1 MKYKAIGYHGTS
13 RDGADTLL
21 EKGIDFKR
29 RSDDV
34 FLGRGFYL
42 WRDSYTR
49 AKTWHKSEVVLETEI
64 DTKQENILNFT
75 TSENDNEK
83 MILKIY
89 FEHFEPKNIYFGEY
103 IDFLIDNGVNI
114 QMTTIL
120 DLTNKHILFPT
131 QDPTEIND
139 KTILA
144 YGDIQICIKS
154 SNCLTKESKDLLCK

>member
-1 MKYKAIGYHGTS
+1 MKYFAVGYHGTS
-13 RDGADTLL
+13 QSGADIIYSN
-21 EKGIDFKR
+21 GIDFKR
-29 RSDDV
+29 RSEDV
-34 FLGRGFYL
+34 FLGKGFYL
-42 WRDSYTR
+42 WRDSYQR
-49 AKTWHKSEVVLETEI
+49 AKTWHNSEVVLEIGINTE
-64 DTKQENILNFT
+64 QENILNFT

-131 QDPTEIND
+131 QDPKKIND
-139 KTILA
+139 KTIFA
-144 YGDIQICIKS
+144 YGDIQICLKS
-154 SNCLTKESKDLLCK
+154 SNCLTRESKDLLCK